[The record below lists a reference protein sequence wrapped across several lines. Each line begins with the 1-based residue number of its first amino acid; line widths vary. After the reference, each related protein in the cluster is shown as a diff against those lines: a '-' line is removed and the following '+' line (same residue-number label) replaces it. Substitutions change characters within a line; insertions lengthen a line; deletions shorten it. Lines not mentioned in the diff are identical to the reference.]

1 MFALQSFVCYLHFNL
16 YKTFCFLI
24 LGLDDSILPYVQFF
38 VNNNIEGCRLLLLN
52 ANDLKNLNI
61 TKAGHQEIVLEAVE
75 QLKQLHYNF
84 ASETLQSMALRLS
97 CRSRSLHNQLKV
109 QSISN
114 AKRAALD
121 AAKAAAA
128 VNEDHKH
135 HHHKEH
141 KLSKKEKKDREKRN
155 SEAGLVSGHNYPQ
168 QSLSSLQ
175 NESFTSGFPDSQGTA
190 TPPKDNTP
198 VSTATLHSV
207 TEILSSVKEF
217 MSWLDRYPFDGN
229 EKYAETRKTVL
240 RCAIELAS
248 TAQRDQFVQY
258 PNDVIR
264 ERCLEVAEQCD
275 KLIQRLSDSLA
286 MQCATLEVVTVT
298 KSVKEELGMNIVS
311 SYSGIHQVG
320 WLKYDS
326 PAAKNGNIEEGDE
339 IVQVNYQTVVG
350 WQLKKLV
357 ASMRQFPMKI
367 ILTVKK
373 RPRHF
378 SGANFT
384 LISPF
389 SLPIP
394 DMAILSSSGTGGGG
408 DDTYGGRTAQHQ
420 AVLKNSEKFYG
431 IPAPVVPVPDGALL
445 SFPCSPN
452 SNSNSN
458 SNNSGNYEQQQAN
471 NNEQY
476 SLYSTGPQN
485 PIPVVTTYANYKSS
499 GPGQPAL
506 INNHGKMSQ
515 PRHVAPTSMM
525 PQTLSQYAVA
535 KASVASKVSSA
546 VQLASEKAL
555 ASLNTSGQNQA
566 KTAVKSLA
574 SPCES
579 PSKSS
584 GGFTAAVKRQP
595 HVHRSKNG
603 SERKS
608 RVATTR
614 CSSASDSSPFSMSDS
629 TSTMY
634 SSSDDEVEV
643 VAKNSKCTKISS
655 GASSTEKCNSVNVR
669 HGEGAFFGHE
679 TLSKDQIGH
688 TFQGNKQQQT
698 SMLSS
703 QKRTSNVKSANNTIF
718 NSQNG
723 NDCTTDSEAGF
734 SGNDDNDSAFYS
746 GRTTSNNDINGTASS
761 SGHSSGGSASGRCSA
776 GIVQTQTHN
785 LSLQA
790 NVHSLVLEESMM
802 SLSKNASSSPSPSIE
817 AFALVSEKSGRHG
830 RPAPV
835 QPRTS
840 AEFEALYLQKTA
852 SSQEF
857 TIPTSTVSTSGGN
870 MPSKVAR
877 ASTLPPNAQPCSMM
891 EEKEDQVN
899 CPPKTKLEKCNS
911 GGALK
916 TKQGASLSTNRKQN
930 LSSNLNEVQQKVVNS
945 LTNLVQNIRIA
956 NTVSVNSVAA
966 ITSNPGV
973 SHLGSVHQQKDEK
986 LEALGK

>member
-1 MFALQSFVCYLHFNL
+1 M
-16 YKTFCFLI
+16 
-24 LGLDDSILPYVQFF
+24 
-38 VNNNIEGCRLLLLN
+38 NNNIEGCRLLLLN

-114 AKRAALD
+114 AKRAAVD

-128 VNEDHKH
+128 LNDDHKH

-141 KLSKKEKKDREKRN
+141 KLSKKEKKDREKRS
-155 SEAGLVSGHNYPQ
+155 SESAAAGQNAHQ
-168 QSLSSLQ
+168 QSSASSQ
-175 NESFTSGFPDSQGTA
+175 NEIFTSGFPDSNGTA

-275 KLIQRLSDSLA
+275 KLIQKLSDSLA

-394 DMAILSSSGTGGGG
+394 DMAILSSSGPAGGG
-408 DDTYGGRTAQHQ
+408 DDNYGGRSAQHQ

-452 SNSNSN
+452 PNSNSVASN
-458 SNNSGNYEQQQAN
+458 SANCEHQQAN

-485 PIPVVTTYANYKSS
+485 PIPVVTTYASYKST

-506 INNHGKMSQ
+506 INNHGKMTQ
-515 PRHVAPTSMM
+515 PYHIAPTSMM

-535 KASVASKVSSA
+535 KASVASKVSPA
-546 VQLASEKAL
+546 VQLAAEKAL
-555 ASLNTSGQNQA
+555 ASLNTAGTNQE
-566 KTAVKSLA
+566 KTALKSVS

-579 PSKSS
+579 PSKGS
-584 GGFTAAVKRQP
+584 GGLATAVKRQP

-634 SSSDDEVEV
+634 SSSDDEVQV
-643 VAKNSKCTKISS
+643 LGKSSKCTKISS
-655 GASSTEKCNSVNVR
+655 PSTSIEKCSSVNVR
-669 HGEGAFFGHE
+669 HGEGAFFAHNTATTTEQVGNNFASNKE
-679 TLSKDQIGH
+679 Q
-688 TFQGNKQQQT
+688 QGNVLGAHLDSKNAH
-698 SMLSS
+698 
-703 QKRTSNVKSANNTIF
+703 KRTSVEKSAKTSAFNTQ
-718 NSQNG
+718 SG
-723 NDCTTDSEAGF
+723 NAECTTDSDAGF

-746 GRTTSNNDINGTASS
+746 GRTTSNNDINGAASS

-776 GIVQTQTHN
+776 GNQAIQHN
-785 LSLQA
+785 IFQPK
-790 NVHSLVLEESMM
+790 VHSLAHEESLMT
-802 SLSKNASSSPSPSIE
+802 SNNNASSSPSPSIE
-817 AFALVSEKSGRHG
+817 AFALVSEKNGRHG
-830 RPAPV
+830 RAAPV

-852 SSQEF
+852 SSSSQEF
-857 TIPTSTVSTSGGN
+857 SMPTPTVSTSGAGLS
-870 MPSKVAR
+870 SKVAR

-891 EEKEDQVN
+891 DEPEDRGPEQVQRSAY
-899 CPPKTKLEKCNS
+899 PPKAKLEKCNS
-911 GGALK
+911 SGGGLGGFK
-916 TKQGASLSTNRKQN
+916 SKQSSAISTNRKLN
-930 LSSNLNEVQQKVVNS
+930 MSTNLNEVQQKVVNS
-945 LTNLVQNIRIA
+945 LTNLVQNIRVA

-966 ITSNPGV
+966 SSITPNPGV
-973 SHLGSVHQQKDEK
+973 SHLGPVHQQKDER
-986 LEALGK
+986 LEALGKY